1 VESQSPDIRASD
13 ADRQR
18 VVELLTAA
26 ATDGRLTV
34 EEYSERS
41 SAAYA
46 AKTVGE
52 LAGLTTDLVGARPNL
67 PANSSAP
74 TEPEEMVAIFGN
86 ESRKGRWVVP
96 EHLRARSIFGDCHI
110 EMQDAVLQH
119 RVTTIEATAKFGSVT
134 IFVPEGVDVRMTGRA
149 VLGAKSSQLRGE
161 PRPGAPVLV
170 IRCDVFCGQVN
181 VREPKKWYRR

>member
-1 VESQSPDIRASD
+1 MESESPDIRASD
-13 ADRQR
+13 ADRQQ
-18 VVELLTAA
+18 VVELLTEA

-34 EEYSERS
+34 EEYTERS
-41 SAAYA
+41 DAAYA

-52 LAGLTTDLVGARPNL
+52 LTGLTTDLIGQRPNL
-67 PANSSAP
+67 PART

-86 ESRKGRWVVP
+86 ESRKGHWVVP
-96 EHLRARSIFGDCHI
+96 EHLRARSVFGDCHI

-134 IFVPEGVDVRMTGRA
+134 IFVPDGVDVRMTGRA
-149 VLGAKSSQLRGE
+149 VFGAKTSRLRGE

-170 IRCDVFCGQVN
+170 IRCDVFCGQVT
-181 VREPKKWYRR
+181 VREPKWHR